1 MPDQE
6 LFELAERKELSQ
18 SDVLE
23 KQIRRMTGDQRS
35 WRFVRNFTSQW
46 LDLSGLNRIAV
57 NPQYYKGFDERLKSQ
72 MAEETIQFVG
82 HVLYHDLSALSFLKS
97 DFVVINQSL
106 AKHYGLPDPGSSQFA
121 RVALRGNENRGGLM
135 TQGSFLL
142 INSNGEDS
150 HPIKRAVWILDRLL
164 DDPPAPPPPDVPAL
178 ESEKAD
184 LASLTMKRQLE
195 LHRQKASCNSCHR
208 GIDGWGIPFENY
220 DAIGRWREFGLRMVK
235 GKSGVGKAFVFVLE
249 EGRWFP

>member
-1 MPDQE
+1 
-6 LFELAERKELSQ
+6 
-18 SDVLE
+18 
-23 KQIRRMTGDQRS
+23 
-35 WRFVRNFTSQW
+35 
-46 LDLSGLNRIAV
+46 
-57 NPQYYKGFDERLKSQ
+57 
-72 MAEETIQFVG
+72 
-82 HVLYHDLSALSFLKS
+82 
-97 DFVVINQSL
+97 
-106 AKHYGLPDPGSSQFA
+106 
-121 RVALRGNENRGGLM
+121 M

-164 DDPPAPPPPDVPAL
+164 DDPPAPPPPDVPEL

-220 DAIGRWREFGLRMVK
+220 DAIGRWRESGLRIVK
-235 GKSGVGKAFVFVLE
+235 GRSVQAELDSHAQLPSGMEVTGVAGFQKYMLE
-249 EGRWFP
+249 HESERFARALVSKVTTYALGRSLEFTDEEEISKLTRQFIADDYNMRNLLVEIVQSPLFQSK